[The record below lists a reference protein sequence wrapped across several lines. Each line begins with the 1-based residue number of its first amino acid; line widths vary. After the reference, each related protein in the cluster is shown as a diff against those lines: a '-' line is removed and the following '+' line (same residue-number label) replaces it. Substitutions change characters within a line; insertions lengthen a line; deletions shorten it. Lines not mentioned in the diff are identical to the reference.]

1 MEQVLQVVKDLGEML
16 DPLVLQAREERRV
29 RMVSQ
34 DLRVFLDFKEIR
46 VVLDRRANQDPLDHL
61 AQLDFEETLEL
72 GASPVLQVT
81 SVLLGREVMWGQ
93 WGLWASRGHLV
104 LQACRVPLVLLEA
117 QGPQVLWDH
126 RGRLELL
133 ESLDNQ
139 DLLVTQEPQ
148 ETRVLL
154 AMLVY
159 PDHQGRMGNRDLQ
172 VLKVLQV
179 SKVLQ
184 EILEHRD
191 SQVELDLL
199 VLWVPEET
207 QAHREI
213 RALLARP
220 VQPDRPVEGETPDSV
235 GFLALLVQSVLS
247 DPPVT

>member
-1 MEQVLQVVKDLGEML
+1 M
-16 DPLVLQAREERRV
+16 
-29 RMVSQ
+29 
-34 DLRVFLDFKEIR
+34 
-46 VVLDRRANQDPLDHL
+46 
-61 AQLDFEETLEL
+61 
-72 GASPVLQVT
+72 
-81 SVLLGREVMWGQ
+81 
-93 WGLWASRGHLV
+93 
-104 LQACRVPLVLLEA
+104 
-117 QGPQVLWDH
+117 
-126 RGRLELL
+126 L

-172 VLKVLQV
+172 VLKVLRV

-220 VQPDRPVEGETPDSV
+220 VQPDRPVEGEIPDSV

-247 DPPVT
+247 DQPVT